1 MSCLGIFCWFEIKFV
16 SVFVFFYFI
25 FCRFYVNFI
34 TSEYVAVCF
43 PLFFYDSFHF
53 FCLYLFTVFL
63 IYFMLNKPFY
73 YSIKVLQ
80 TIIFLYFSIFLF
92 PCSFYYF
99 YVSLFF
105 CGLVILCVSYGVFSV
120 FSKPQISTNIC
131 KLCGK
136 INVLL
141 LKVICWKEHGEK
153 CRNKTKIQILI
164 CILLKICLTKS
175 KCVYLNTHVG
185 FLLATV

>member
-1 MSCLGIFCWFEIKFV
+1 MFLFLF
-16 SVFVFFYFI
+16 FFYFI

-80 TIIFLYFSIFLF
+80 TIIFLYFSIFFYFLVLF
-92 PCSFYYF
+92 IIFMFHCFSAVWWFYAF
-99 YVSLFF
+99 HMEFF
-105 CGLVILCVSYGVFSV
+105 LCFQNRKYQ
-120 FSKPQISTNIC
+120 QIF
-131 KLCGK
+131 
-136 INVLL
+136 V
-141 LKVICWKEHGEK
+141 
-153 CRNKTKIQILI
+153 R
-164 CILLKICLTKS
+164 
-175 KCVYLNTHVG
+175 CVVRLRSCY
-185 FLLATV
+185 